1 MINWTAIRLLLSASM
16 MMFGML
22 MFFLGMS
29 AGETHMFWDIMFLS
43 TLISMVGA
51 AIFPIKL

>member
-22 MFFLGMS
+22 MFFVGMS
-29 AGETHMFWDIMFLS
+29 AGETHLFWNFIFLS

-51 AIFPIKL
+51 AIFPTKL